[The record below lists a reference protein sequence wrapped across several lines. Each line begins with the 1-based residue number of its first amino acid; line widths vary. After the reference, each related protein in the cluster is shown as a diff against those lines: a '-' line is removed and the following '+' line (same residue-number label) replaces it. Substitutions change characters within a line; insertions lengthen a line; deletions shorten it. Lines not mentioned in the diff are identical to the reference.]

1 MKYTTTQTLLLIF
14 SSVIL
19 LQCTKQPLPINE
31 NELITRVQL
40 TFTDTLGETSSFLYC
55 INDGMFGNRKDTI
68 VLMKNKAYGLEISF
82 YNVQSASVVDSINNE
97 ILEEAEEHQIFIQ
110 STTIDNFRY
119 NDEDYNTYPIGLK
132 TLIKTNNIL
141 SLEYFRIILI
151 HQPNKKGFAV
161 AQNQVKNAGGA
172 TDVDISFLIKLQ

>member
-1 MKYTTTQTLLLIF
+1 MKHKISKALLLIL
-14 SSVIL
+14 SSITL
-19 LQCTKQPLPINE
+19 IQCTKQPLPINE

-68 VLMKNKAYGLEISF
+68 VLMKNKAYGLEIFF
-82 YNVQSASVVDSINNE
+82 YNVQNASLVDSINNE

-119 NDEDYNTYPIGLK
+119 NDEDFNTYPIGLK

-172 TDVDISFLIKLQ
+172 TDIDISFLIKLQ